1 MLFDIDQFHWNMALG
16 CSQTTSQSRDFVIR
30 LTGDWLGG
38 KSPCRCFPMHITLL
52 AYGQLR
58 VCEIRSK
65 FGRKESAGFQYLAFK
80 YLLSMEQQV
89 NSFINSFVDYI
100 FRFSNH
106 TTQKSTDFSRNT
118 FTIIDH
124 LLHLSWAS
132 SQVQQQHWRCR
143 PRWSESW
150 RVSRSRR
157 PVGGGEVGGSFFS

>member
-1 MLFDIDQFHWNMALG
+1 
-16 CSQTTSQSRDFVIR
+16 
-30 LTGDWLGG
+30 
-38 KSPCRCFPMHITLL
+38 MHITLL

-106 TTQKSTDFSRNT
+106 TKHKNPPIFHVTLSPSLIIFSTFPGLQARY
-118 FTIIDH
+118 
-124 LLHLSWAS
+124 S
-132 SQVQQQHWRCR
+132 SSIEDVGLAGVKAGEFLGAAGRL
-143 PRWSESW
+143 
-150 RVSRSRR
+150 
-157 PVGGGEVGGSFFS
+157 GGGKLGAAFFRKL